1 MKTQARAGAWRD
13 VGEGE
18 RGPTWVPR
26 SGAKENRNIP
36 WSALLIGPMLAQGKT
51 GGND

>member
-26 SGAKENRNIP
+26 SGAKENPLVRSSYRP
-36 WSALLIGPMLAQGKT
+36 DAST
-51 GGND
+51 G